1 MNYLEIYILLY
12 FKLSNGDTGVDL
24 DTELDDQCE
33 NICFEELI
41 ECINE
46 CNSIECETSCRRDL
60 DSCYT
65 NCQNKQILVLSTFI
79 NQKTPMIIDFNGLTL
94 TVTLNSDPDQ

>member
-1 MNYLEIYILLY
+1 ME
-12 FKLSNGDTGVDL
+12 TGLDL
-24 DTELDDQCE
+24 GSELDDQCE
-33 NICFEELI
+33 NTCFEELI
-41 ECINE
+41 ECISE